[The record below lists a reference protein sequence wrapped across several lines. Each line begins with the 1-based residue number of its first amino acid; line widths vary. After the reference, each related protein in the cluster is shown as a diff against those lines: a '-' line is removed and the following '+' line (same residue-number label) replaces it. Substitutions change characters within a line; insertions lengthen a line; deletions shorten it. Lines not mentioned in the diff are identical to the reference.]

1 MRWILIAVLAALV
14 TIDVQATEAMPGTE
28 VVALRDAPSL
38 IDASELAPG
47 VTVSAIPMPAPVLE
61 VMQPGNPLNRLH
73 AAKKS
78 RLARKKPAP
87 TIMLTR
93 TERRQ
98 LALAV
103 GDAKVAGLRNHA
115 YHQNDDSKTG
125 LDELD
130 FHRSYSRPKVVANP
144 ADVEADVPAL
154 SPEIRLRLLMAR
166 LKAVEAHALNQV
178 PESNEALPGTVLSR
192 LAEARRLAVTAHQ
205 AKYS

>member
-130 FHRSYSRPKVVANP
+130 FHRSYSRRSGVVARNS
-144 ADVEADVPAL
+144 PAL
-154 SPEIRLRLLMAR
+154 ADGAPQGRRSPCPEPGAGVERSAAR
-166 LKAVEAHALNQV
+166 DGPVAPCRGPPAGRD
-178 PESNEALPGTVLSR
+178 GTSGKVFLSAGR
-192 LAEARRLAVTAHQ
+192 Q
-205 AKYS
+205 P

>member
-1 MRWILIAVLAALV
+1 MRWILISALAALV
-14 TIDVQATEAMPGTE
+14 TMNVQAAEGLPGAE
-28 VVALRDAPSL
+28 VTALKDAPSL

-61 VMQPGNPLNRLH
+61 VMQPGSSLSRLH

-103 GDAKVAGLRNHA
+103 GETKVAGLHSHA

-130 FHRSYSRPKVVANP
+130 FHRSFSRPKVVSNP

-178 PESNEALPGTVLSR
+178 PESNEALPEAVLSR
-192 LAEARRLAVTAHQ
+192 LAEARRLAVKAHQ